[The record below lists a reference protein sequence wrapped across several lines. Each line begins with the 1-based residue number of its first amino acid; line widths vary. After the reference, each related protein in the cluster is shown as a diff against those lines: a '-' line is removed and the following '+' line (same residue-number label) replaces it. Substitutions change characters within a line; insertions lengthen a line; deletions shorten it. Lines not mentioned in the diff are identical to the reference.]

1 MRKLIVKNKM
11 QKIKKSNLMKNWIE
25 LFESEFSKLALKK
38 IYKKTSECE
47 GLIED
52 FVH

>member
-25 LFESEFSKLALKK
+25 LFESELSKLALKK
-38 IYKKTSECE
+38 IYKKTSEFE
-47 GLIED
+47 RLIED

>member
-25 LFESEFSKLALKK
+25 LFEREFSKLALKK
-38 IYKKTSECE
+38 YIKKHQNVK
-47 GLIED
+47 G
-52 FVH
+52 

>member
-25 LFESEFSKLALKK
+25 LIESEFSKSALKK
-38 IYKKTSECE
+38 YI
-47 GLIED
+47 
-52 FVH
+52 

>member
-1 MRKLIVKNKM
+1 MRKLIVENKM

-38 IYKKTSECE
+38 YIKKHQNVK
-47 GLIED
+47 G
-52 FVH
+52 